1 MAKNEVYDYLSL
13 KLRSIFNE
21 MESVPNIHEIRIRV
35 GQPLMINTASGEF
48 FISASGNLC
57 DIGQAYIVKDRD
69 IKEIVEY
76 ISNYSPYAYE
86 EELRNGYITISK
98 GNRIG
103 VCGKAVVG
111 NDGVTTIRNISSL
124 NIRMSK
130 EYIGC
135 SDKYIELLYENSKLC
150 HTLIISPPCC
160 GKTTLLRDIIRNIS
174 DGYGNRKGMTIG
186 VVDER
191 SETAACYE
199 SVPQNNLGIR
209 TDVMD
214 ACPKAYG
221 ILMLIRSMGPKVI
234 AVDEIGAPDE
244 VQAIKYAM
252 HCGCKMI
259 ATVHGESLEEI
270 RRKPLLEQM
279 ISEQCFERYVVL
291 SNRRRVGK
299 IANIYDKDGVMIFT
313 ESRNV

>member
-1 MAKNEVYDYLSL
+1 MAGNEVFDYLSVE
-13 KLRSIFNE
+13 LRGIFARLE
-21 MESVPNIHEIRIRV
+21 KYVDIHEIRLRI
-35 GQPLMINTASGEF
+35 GHPLMIETKEGEL
-48 FISASGNLC
+48 FISENGLFC
-57 DIGQAYIVKDRD
+57 DKGQAYIVKNRD

-86 EELRNGYITISK
+86 EELKNGFITISR

-111 NDGVTTIRNISSL
+111 NDGVTTIRNMSSL

-191 SETAACYE
+191 SEIAACYE
-199 SVPQNNLGIR
+199 GVPQNNLGIR

-234 AVDEIGAPDE
+234 AVDEIGNKED
-244 VQAIKYAM
+244 VKAIEYSIN
-252 HCGCKMI
+252 CGCKII
-259 ATVHGESLEEI
+259 ATIHGDSFDELKQKNVMAS
-270 RRKPLLEQM
+270 LLENKIFQ
-279 ISEQCFERYVVL
+279 RYIIM
-291 SNRRRVGK
+291 SNLPKMGTIREIFNGEGK
-299 IANIYDKDGVMIFT
+299 LIWSIPTK
-313 ESRNV
+313 

>member
-191 SETAACYE
+191 SEIAACYE
-199 SVPQNNLGIR
+199 GVPQNNLGIR

-234 AVDEIGAPDE
+234 AVDEIGNKED
-244 VQAIKYAM
+244 VKAIEYSIN
-252 HCGCKMI
+252 CGCKII
-259 ATVHGESLEEI
+259 ATIHGDSFDELKQKNVMAS
-270 RRKPLLEQM
+270 LLENKIFQ
-279 ISEQCFERYVVL
+279 RYIIM
-291 SNRRRVGK
+291 SNLPKMGTIREIYNGEGK
-299 IANIYDKDGVMIFT
+299 LIWSIPTK
-313 ESRNV
+313 

>member
-111 NDGVTTIRNISSL
+111 NDGVTTIRNMSSL

-191 SETAACYE
+191 SEIAACYE
-199 SVPQNNLGIR
+199 GVPQNNLGIR

-234 AVDEIGAPDE
+234 AVDEIGNKED
-244 VQAIKYAM
+244 VKAIEYSIN
-252 HCGCKMI
+252 CGCKII
-259 ATVHGESLEEI
+259 ATIHGDSFDELKQKNVMAS
-270 RRKPLLEQM
+270 LLENKIFQ
-279 ISEQCFERYVVL
+279 RYIIM
-291 SNRRRVGK
+291 SNLPKMGTIREIYNGEGK
-299 IANIYDKDGVMIFT
+299 LIWSIPTK
-313 ESRNV
+313 

>member
-191 SETAACYE
+191 SEIAACYE
-199 SVPQNNLGIR
+199 GVPQNNLGIR

-234 AVDEIGAPDE
+234 AVDEIGNKED
-244 VQAIKYAM
+244 VKAIEYSIN
-252 HCGCKMI
+252 CGCKII
-259 ATVHGESLEEI
+259 ATIHGDSFDELKQKNVMAS
-270 RRKPLLEQM
+270 LLENKIFQ
-279 ISEQCFERYVVL
+279 RYIIM
-291 SNRRRVGK
+291 SNLPKMGTIREIFNGEGK
-299 IANIYDKDGVMIFT
+299 LIWSIPTK
-313 ESRNV
+313 